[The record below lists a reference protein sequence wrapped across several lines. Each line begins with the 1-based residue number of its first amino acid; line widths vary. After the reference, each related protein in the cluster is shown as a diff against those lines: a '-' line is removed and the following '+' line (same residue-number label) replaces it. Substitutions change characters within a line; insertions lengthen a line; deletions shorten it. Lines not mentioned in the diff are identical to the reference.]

1 MWQQF
6 LAVFLVLGLLFA
18 ALWLLRHQGL
28 ARFVPGLARPD
39 GKQRRQMQVL
49 ERVALDTGHSLH
61 LVALNGLLIVVGVSP
76 GGCRRIATLPAD
88 AATLPQRVDKACRQS
103 AKTASI

>member
-6 LAVFLVLGLLFA
+6 LAVFLVLGLLLA
-18 ALWLLRHQGL
+18 ALWLLRHQSW
-28 ARFVPGLARPD
+28 ARFAPGLVRQT
-39 GKQRRQMQVL
+39 GKQRRMQVL
-49 ERVALDTGHSLH
+49 ERVALDTRHSLH
-61 LVALNGLLIVVGVSP
+61 LVALNGRLIVVGVSP

-88 AATLPQRVDKACRQS
+88 AATLPPRVDTACRQS